1 MLSVLPEKTQVK
13 EGEVCFIRLKYTD
26 GNGAVKPLERG
37 IINVAVS
44 GGELLAIGNACPFN
58 KLGYTGCET
67 DTYYG
72 EALAVV
78 KANGENFS
86 VTAGDGRYTGSAE
99 ITVKR
104 EING

>member
-1 MLSVLPEKTQVK
+1 M
-13 EGEVCFIRLKYTD
+13 
-26 GNGAVKPLERG
+26 VKPLERG

-44 GGELLAIGNACPFN
+44 GGELLAVGNACPFN

-78 KANGENFS
+78 KANGDNFT